1 MKKCILFILFFFIN
15 MICYS
20 QIYKDEEGFT
30 YSHLIIQ
37 HPNGRVDYDDTAV
50 GAIIFTTKNGK
61 QIIGISLDREGM
73 YQGIVIRK
81 EQERL
86 ENGNCIISYEFNSS
100 YQGINV
106 PVVLTAV
113 YGDSASNVPFKFFL
127 TILNK
132 YTRKPVR
139 YNIFTGIVKSYLYK

>member
-37 HPNGRVDYDDTAV
+37 HPNGRVDYDDTAI

-106 PVVLTAV
+106 P
-113 YGDSASNVPFKFFL
+113 FKFFL